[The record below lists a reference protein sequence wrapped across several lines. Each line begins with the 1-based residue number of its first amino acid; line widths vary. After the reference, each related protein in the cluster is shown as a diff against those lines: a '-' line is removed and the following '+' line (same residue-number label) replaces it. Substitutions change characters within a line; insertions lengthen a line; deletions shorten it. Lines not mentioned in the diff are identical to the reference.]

1 MANPKKSKVIG
12 KRPYAKKSA
21 YWDNR
26 KSSTFTLNEDNSVLP
41 EPIVD
46 SEILQLGTIIS
57 IIDNWSDA
65 QKSRNLRFI
74 NSKYEEFNY

>member
-46 SEILQLGTIIS
+46 SEILQLGTVIS